1 MPGSAGETEFSGYNF
16 ILWLGKGG
24 SHIVWCLYVF
34 MLYIHGLQTS
44 LFGAEATWEDW
55 GPNSEDHPCAPYIAL
70 DHEVLFQS
78 STILAML
85 VENPTALRCSK
96 VTTSESGARNFGCIQ
111 SHHSRLFDRL
121 PILFMSPFLPMY
133 IYLFLFFLVY
143 ICSLLG
149 AFSEHSVKSS
159 TAGRSELAVWA
170 GILLKG

>member
-1 MPGSAGETEFSGYNF
+1 
-16 ILWLGKGG
+16 
-24 SHIVWCLYVF
+24 

-70 DHEVLFQS
+70 DHEVLSQS

-121 PILFMSPFLPMY
+121 PILFMSPFLP
-133 IYLFLFFLVY
+133 LVY
-143 ICSLLG
+143 LPILVFPCLYSL
-149 AFSEHSVKSS
+149 SPRSVLRALRKIINSWEEWVGCLS
-159 TAGRSELAVWA
+159 WDLFERLAVCVRTCA
-170 GILLKG
+170 P